1 MNENEILELLM
12 EMKEAFEKEINEL
25 KERIKA
31 LEQEKTVQVSDNN
44 SLIDYYLNKYSEK
57 ALEVR
62 KTRTKG
68 IESEIESLKEDQI
81 NLVERLSIVEQDA
94 ISFNEK
100 KNSFSEYENTIE
112 QNKLA
117 IENCNFEYERVC
129 NQLYKEVEV
138 YDERYNDIL
147 KLYKT
152 TMRSFFNGEIYPN
165 ELTIK
170 INRVIRYFTNDG
182 YQNACDLIEIVN
194 HLNKI
199 NNNYKKDIKTY
210 QDKIRETK
218 ELINQISAEDPTLE
232 LKEVK
237 AMVDDVNQELARKEK
252 IYNSLTSLLD
262 ETIENQTNTLKDVI
276 NHNVLIDMN
285 KTEIANIAEELVIN
299 LIDKLKSA
307 DTPDNIKNSLMLR
320 LSEINERLSELEVAV
335 AKHQQQERSYEENQK
350 ALEVVEKNIKEFED
364 FITKLYQ
371 VIKSDQNYRFFYDE
385 YVAGITKM
393 KELNDLI
400 TNLKNTNESLRK
412 KRKTLIT
419 DPYGKQAVLDI
430 DDEIASNEEQIT
442 QNLMEINYIN
452 DSLKERSL
460 NNEKLYRLISNKEKI
475 ETQLPSIKNKKE
487 RLVEEIANQY
497 RELQKSDQIL
507 EEYQQLLDESDEIN
521 AKLREYNN

>member
-12 EMKEAFEKEINEL
+12 EIKETFTKEINDL
-25 KERIKA
+25 KERIKT
-31 LEQEKTVQVSDNN
+31 LEQEKIVSTTDNN
-44 SLIDYYLNKYSEK
+44 SLIDYYANKYQEK
-57 ALEVR
+57 SAEVR
-62 KTRTKG
+62 KNRLKG

-81 NLVERLSIVEQDA
+81 NLVEKLSIVEQDA

-100 KNSFSEYENTIE
+100 KNSFSEYEQTIE

-117 IENCNFEYERVC
+117 IENCNFEYERSC
-129 NQLYKEVEV
+129 NQLYKEVEI

-147 KLYKT
+147 KLYTT
-152 TMRSFFNGEIYPN
+152 TMKSYFNGDIYPN
-165 ELTIK
+165 EVTIK
-170 INRVIRYFTNDG
+170 MNRIIRYFTNDG

-199 NNNYKKDIKTY
+199 NETYRNNIKTY
-210 QDKIRETK
+210 QEKIKETK
-218 ELINQISAEDPTLE
+218 ELIDQISAEDPTLE
-232 LKEVK
+232 LKEVR

-262 ETIENQTNTLKDVI
+262 GLILEQTNTLKDVI
-276 NHNVLIDMN
+276 NHNILIDMS
-285 KTEIANIAEELVIN
+285 KTEIASVAEDLVTN
-299 LIDKLKSA
+299 LIDKLKVA
-307 DTPDNIKNSLMLR
+307 DTPENIKNSLMLR
-320 LSEINERLSELEVAV
+320 LSQINERLLELETFV
-335 AKHQQQERSYEENQK
+335 AKRNQLERSYEENQK
-350 ALEVVEKNIKEFED
+350 SLEIVEKNIKEFED

-393 KELNDLI
+393 KELNDMI
-400 TNLKNTNESLRK
+400 GNLKNTNESLRK

-419 DPYGKQAVLDI
+419 DPYAKQTVLDM
-430 DDEIASNEEQIT
+430 DEEISSNEEQIT
-442 QNLMEINYIN
+442 QDLREINYIN

-460 NNEKLYRLISNKEKI
+460 NNEKLYRLISNKERI

-487 RLVEEIANQY
+487 KLVEEIANQY

-507 EEYQQLLDESDEIN
+507 EEYQSLLDESDEIN
-521 AKLREYNN
+521 AKLQEYNN